1 MFFKICRG
9 STVDENAHQ
18 QQRNIGKKKNFAK
31 SRRRQR
37 SPAKQQPL
45 VEASPVSDHEEA
57 AASTPAS
64 SRLHAGATS
73 RKSANSRSTSGRA
86 GVRKDFLKRTALG
99 TGTEHSFCTP
109 ESLPSLEVA
118 FSSFKQVY
126 PRYQET
132 VAVDYLRE
140 REYAHLGENGHVCM
154 DYYGFGLFS
163 QWQQVC
169 VSLSHPHTHTTSKPA
184 TRHPAIAYSH
194 LQVQLWI
201 QYFFTS
207 LEFQSLMQPNIQ
219 QTEYSLLL
227 ASASSLDSTFLHISR
242 MPISLTR
249 SKCNPASCK
258 LHFLSCKCKFSG
270 FDLFSHL

>member
-1 MFFKICRG
+1 MQTLGNGLMFFKICRG

-18 QQRNIGKKKNFAK
+18 QQRNIGKKKTTSLSSSSAAFSNPLQNFAK

-169 VSLSHPHTHTTSKPA
+169 VSLSLSLTHTHTHTTSKPA
-184 TRHPAIAYSH
+184 TQHPANCIFS
-194 LQVQLWI
+194 
-201 QYFFTS
+201 
-207 LEFQSLMQPNIQ
+207 
-219 QTEYSLLL
+219 L
-227 ASASSLDSTFLHISR
+227 ASATLDSIFLHISR
-242 MPISLTR
+242 IPLSHATQH
-249 SKCNPASCK
+249 PAN
-258 LHFLSCKCKFSG
+258 
-270 FDLFSHL
+270 

>member
-31 SRRRQR
+31 LRRRQR

-169 VSLSHPHTHTTSKPA
+169 VSLSLSLSHTHTHTTSKPA
-184 TRHPAIAYSH
+184 TQHPANCIFS
-194 LQVQLWI
+194 
-201 QYFFTS
+201 
-207 LEFQSLMQPNIQ
+207 
-219 QTEYSLLL
+219 L
-227 ASASSLDSTFLHISR
+227 ASATLDSIFLHISR
-242 MPISLTR
+242 IPLSHATQH
-249 SKCNPASCK
+249 PAN
-258 LHFLSCKCKFSG
+258 
-270 FDLFSHL
+270 